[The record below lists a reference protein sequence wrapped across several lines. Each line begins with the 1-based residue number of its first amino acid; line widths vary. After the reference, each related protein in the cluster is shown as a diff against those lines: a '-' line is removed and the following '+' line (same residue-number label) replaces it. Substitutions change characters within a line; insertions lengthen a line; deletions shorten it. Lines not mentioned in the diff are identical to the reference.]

1 MTQPVSPATIPTAG
15 GAEPLRILHLSDPH
29 LFGDGSWHYD
39 RVDTAAALRRVL
51 DRAASI
57 GSIDLVAATG
67 DLSDDGS
74 ESSYRLLSELL
85 EPWAAARGAA
95 TAYLMGNH
103 DQPAGFEAVLGD
115 REGVTTVAGRR
126 IIRLD
131 TSVPGAGYGNLPEEQ
146 LDRLRV
152 ALAEPAEFGAVV
164 LLHHPPV
171 PAVTPLL
178 AALQLRDPAAL
189 LEICAAGDVRAI
201 LGGHYHHPLATRTGG
216 VEVFVAPGI
225 ANTTDVIAP
234 AGHEISRMGSGFAL
248 LEIPAAATQSV
259 RWLPVAVPGPE
270 DGTVIFDLPPDR
282 VRQIAA
288 DYGFP
293 H

>member
-1 MTQPVSPATIPTAG
+1 MTEIRGS
-15 GAEPLRILHLSDPH
+15 AEPLRILHLSDPH
-29 LFGDGSWHYD
+29 LLGDGRQHYD
-39 RVDTAAALRRVL
+39 RVDTTAALRRVL
-51 DRAASI
+51 DRAAAV

-74 ESSYRLLSELL
+74 ESSYRLLHELL
-85 EPWAAARGAA
+85 EPWAAARGAQ

-115 REGVTTVAGRR
+115 REGLTTVAGRR

-131 TSVPGAGYGNLPEEQ
+131 TSVPGAGYGDLVDQQ
-146 LDRLRV
+146 LARLRSV
-152 ALAEPAEFGAVV
+152 LAEPAEHGSVV

-178 AALQLRDPAAL
+178 QALQLRNPAVL
-189 LEICAAGDVRAI
+189 LEICAAGDVKAI
-201 LGGHYHHPLATRTGG
+201 LGGHYHHPLAGRAGG

-234 AGHEISRMGSGFAL
+234 AGHEIARTGSGFAL
-248 LEIPAAATQSV
+248 LEIPAAAAESV
-259 RWLPVAVPGPE
+259 RWLPIAVAGPE
-270 DGTVIFDLPPDR
+270 DGQIIFDLPPGR

-288 DYGFP
+288 DYGLP
-293 H
+293 R

>member
-1 MTQPVSPATIPTAG
+1 MTGTSDRAD
-15 GAEPLRILHLSDPH
+15 PLRILQLSDSH
-29 LFGDGSWHYD
+29 LLGDGRRHYD
-39 RVDTAAALRRVL
+39 RVDTTEALRRVL
-51 DRAASI
+51 NWAGAI

-74 ESSYRLLSELL
+74 EASYRLLYELL

-103 DQPAGFEAVLGD
+103 DQPAGFEAVLGA

-131 TSVPGAGYGNLPEEQ
+131 TSVAGAAYGDLDDRQ
-146 LDRLRV
+146 LDGLRSV
-152 ALAEPAEFGAVV
+152 LATPAEHGSVL
-164 LLHHPPV
+164 LLHHPPL
-171 PAVTPLL
+171 PAVSPLL
-178 AALQLRDPAAL
+178 GALQLRDPAAL
-189 LEICAAGDVRAI
+189 LEICAAGDIRVI
-201 LGGHYHHPLATRTGG
+201 LCGHYHHPLAGRAGG

-234 AGHEISRMGSGFAL
+234 AGHEIARIGSGFAL
-248 LEIPAAATQSV
+248 LEIPTAATEPV
-259 RWLPVAVPGPE
+259 RWMPIAVAGPD

-282 VRQIAA
+282 VQQIAA
-288 DYGFP
+288 EYGP
-293 H
+293 PR